1 MYNENFVFIEILYFY
16 IWKFY
21 TLLNDILYIIHDL

>member
-21 TLLNDILYIIHDL
+21 VLLNNILYIIHDL

>member
-21 TLLNDILYIIHDL
+21 VLLNNILYIIQDL